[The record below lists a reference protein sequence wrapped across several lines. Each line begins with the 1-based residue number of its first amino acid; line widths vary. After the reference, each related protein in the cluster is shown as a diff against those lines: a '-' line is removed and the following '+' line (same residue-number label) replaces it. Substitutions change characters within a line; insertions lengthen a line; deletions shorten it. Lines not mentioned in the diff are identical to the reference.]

1 MPQEVDV
8 GDLDGLGLRFSEAM
22 SGHLALGETD
32 PRRGEAAGKA
42 AGSAIRFDVRIEI
55 EGLGRFLR
63 VAEHAAA
70 LTGTVSFGPLGERL
84 AIRGGTFHLFTADPA
99 GGRTMRYAFGFS
111 SADGRRWF
119 LQGHKEVR
127 DDPGALD
134 VVGDMTTLFTTLH
147 QGDGPDGPVAGAG
160 VLRFPLGDAPALVA
174 SLEVTGAT
182 SPWQKVEALAAF
194 ASFAWG
200 ALRDE
205 YLRGARLLYD
215 TRCENLALSGRLAR
229 AGGGEVPFFLA
240 SGVHDRGFPWGDG
253 ELFWDLLLL
262 VGDGRGGWL
271 RYACSD
277 RVLPGLRLDVAGG
290 LHRYQGPAFAL
301 AGTSAA
307 TSELRRGGPGLT
319 PCTLSV
325 ALDFEA
331 RAHEA
336 IAVSFPLVPR
346 LVRRLSSALAK
357 ELRDHLPGT
366 DPLGIFITPHE
377 VAPRSGTI
385 RIERPG
391 EPAEEYALLA
401 ERSFGEAE
409 RTTFR
414 NLKEPTTLYGY
425 LCALRPA
432 ARAARVQIQARALR
446 DEKERWAKDRLDAYL
461 GSVVSR
467 VACSELLLEGGV
479 LGVRPMAPAGKPA
492 EQAPPLRPLGEPLLE
507 IRNDHFPTAV
517 LLRRIR
523 EVEDPGGERCLA
535 LEEDMDLLRLEARN
549 SQRSAPVAAIRDP
562 DPLRALDRVLE
573 ATGFDELLL
582 ARQRASGVERAAFPV
597 VVKPNFMF
605 AYDRRDRSTY
615 TDPALVAHL
624 VARIR
629 ALGFPRVQIV
639 EAQSTY
645 GEYFDRRSVR
655 EMADYLGYGVAG
667 CEVVD
672 MTLDADEVRDL
683 GPALGRH
690 PVSAAWRDAGFRI
703 SFAKNKTHAYA
714 FYTLTLKNV
723 YGALPL
729 ADKFKEYHCKRG
741 IYATTIEYLRAFPVD
756 FGLVD
761 AVLSADGPFG
771 IFADPRPN
779 PTDTVIGGPDL
790 VAVDWVGASK
800 MGIDP
805 LISPY
810 MRLAVEA
817 FGKPAIRFT
826 GDPTPYRPWLNVPVA
841 LALFTNRGVD
851 ADHHFG
857 NLMYSALAQM
867 DETHFTHRNRSPFMR
882 LLRAVTNPLR
892 RTFFLRTGEDPSAA
906 NRLMSWLFW
915 KMGF

>member
-1 MPQEVDV
+1 MS
-8 GDLDGLGLRFSEAM
+8 DLDGLGLRFSEAM

-32 PRRGEAAGKA
+32 PLRGEAAGKA

-63 VAEHAAA
+63 VPEHAASLA
-70 LTGTVSFGPLGERL
+70 GTVSLGPLGEGL
-84 AIRGGTFHLFTADPA
+84 PIEGGTFHLFTADPA
-99 GGRTMRYAFGFS
+99 GGRTMRYAFRFAS
-111 SADGRRWF
+111 SDGRRWY
-119 LQGHKEVR
+119 LQGRKDVR

-147 QGDGPDGPVAGAG
+147 QGDGPEAPVAGAG
-160 VLRFPLGDAPALVA
+160 VLRFALGDAPALLA
-174 SLEVTGAT
+174 SMEVTGA
-182 SPWQKVEALAAF
+182 SGPWQKVEALTAF

-205 YLRGARLLYD
+205 YLRSPRLFYD
-215 TRCENLALSGRLAR
+215 TRLENLVLSGALRR
-229 AGGGEVPFFLA
+229 ATGGEVPFFLV

-262 VGDGRGGWL
+262 VGDGQGGW
-271 RYACSD
+271 RRFANSD

-301 AGTSAA
+301 AGPSAA
-307 TSELRRGGPGLT
+307 FSELRRGAPGLS
-319 PCTLSV
+319 PCGLTV

-336 IAVSFPLVPR
+336 VGVHFPLVPR
-346 LVRRLSSALAK
+346 LVRRLSAALAK

-366 DPLGIFITPHE
+366 DPLGIFITPHT
-377 VAPRSGTI
+377 VTPRSGTI
-385 RIERPG
+385 RIDRPG
-391 EPAEEYALLA
+391 HPAEEYALVA
-401 ERSFGEAE
+401 DRSFGEAE

-432 ARAARVQIQARALR
+432 SRAARVQIHARALR
-446 DEKERWAKDRLDAYL
+446 DEKERWARDRLDAYL

-467 VACSELLLEGGV
+467 VACSELRLEGGTLTV
-479 LGVRPMAPAGKPA
+479 HPMAPAGAPA
-492 EQAPPLRPLGEPLLE
+492 LQAPPIRRLGEPLLE

-517 LLRRIR
+517 FLRRIR
-523 EVEDPGGERCLA
+523 EVKDPGGERCLA

-549 SQRSAPVAAIRDP
+549 SDRSAPVAAFHDP
-562 DPLRALDRVLE
+562 DAHRALDRVLLE
-573 ATGFDELLL
+573 TGFDELL
-582 ARQRASGVERAAFPV
+582 RERHRASGKDRAAFSV

-624 VARIR
+624 AARIR
-629 ALGFPRVQIV
+629 ALGFPRVRIV

-690 PVSAAWRDAGFRI
+690 PVSAAWRDADFRI

-741 IYATTIEYLRAFPVD
+741 IYATTIEYLRAFPVH

-761 AVLSADGPFG
+761 AALSADGPFG

-779 PTDTVIGGPDL
+779 PTETVLGGPDL
-790 VAVDWVGASK
+790 VAVDWVGATK

-805 LISPY
+805 MISPY

-841 LALFTNRGVD
+841 LTLFTNEGVD
-851 ADHHFG
+851 ASHYFG

-867 DETHFTHRNRSPFMR
+867 DETHFTHRNRSLFMR
-882 LLRAVTNPLR
+882 LLRAATNPLR

-906 NRLMSWLFW
+906 NRLVSWLFYR
-915 KMGF
+915 MGF